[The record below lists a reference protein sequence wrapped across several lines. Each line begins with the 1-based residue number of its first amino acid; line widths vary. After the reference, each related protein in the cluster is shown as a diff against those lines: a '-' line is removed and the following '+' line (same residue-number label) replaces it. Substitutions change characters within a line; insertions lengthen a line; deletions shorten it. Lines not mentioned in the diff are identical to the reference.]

1 MKWVDAVSYV
11 TYHPSLVLEGNYH
24 HEEKIKDD
32 FQRFKE
38 PALVLPMD
46 TIPRSTV
53 LGWDVEYAVDGVLLT
68 VGIAD
73 EKHAT
78 AIETDE
84 TFDKAAVANTLK
96 KAKVLVGH
104 SIPGDLDYL
113 VKLGL
118 ARDSWLRG
126 VDILD
131 SLLLARMYNENGG
144 KGAYGLETLMLSYFN
159 TDAWKAETEKL
170 IKATGNAR
178 DWSPEQRKAR
188 CRLDA
193 WATRMLAKY
202 FVERLLDEPND

>member
-1 MKWVDAVSYV
+1 M
-11 TYHPSLVLEGNYH
+11 LEGNYH
-24 HEEKIKDD
+24 YEEKIADD
-32 FQRFKE
+32 FRRFKE
-38 PALVLPMD
+38 PTLLP
-46 TIPRSTV
+46 PVEELPEGKV
-53 LGWDVEYAVDGVLLT
+53 LGYDVEYDANGVLLT
-68 VGIAD
+68 VGLAD
-73 EKHAT
+73 GER
-78 AIETDE
+78 
-84 TFDKAAVANTLK
+84 AVAVETNAAFRKADVEKALK

-113 VKLGL
+113 VRLGL

-131 SLLLARMYNENGG
+131 SLLLARMHNENGG

-159 TDAWKAETEKL
+159 TDGWKADTEKL

-193 WATRMLAKY
+193 WATRVLAKY
-202 FVERLLDEPND
+202 FVGRLLDDTD

>member
-1 MKWVDAVSYV
+1 M
-11 TYHPSLVLEGNYH
+11 LGGNYH
-24 HEEKIKDD
+24 YEEKIKDD
-32 FQRFKE
+32 FRRFKE
-38 PALVLPMD
+38 PTLLPPMD
-46 TIPRSTV
+46 AMPDAKV
-53 LGWDVEYAVDGVLLT
+53 LGWDTEYDAEGKLLT
-68 VGIAD
+68 VGLAD
-73 EKHAT
+73 DERAA

-84 TFDKAAVANTLK
+84 AFHKADITGPLK

-113 VKLGL
+113 VKLGM

-126 VDILD
+126 DGILD

-170 IKATGNAR
+170 IKETGNAA
-178 DWSPEQRKAR
+178 DWTPEQRKAR

-193 WATRMLAKY
+193 WATRMLAKF
-202 FVERLLDEPND
+202 FVERLTDDA